1 MRRKAFHLQKT
12 LSVVDGFL
20 ILFLTFAAMKLLMGS
35 GLFPAE
41 WLAGFLPGGATALN
55 QTLWQQLLQ
64 FAVMTGL
71 TLLFLSLR
79 GKKPRQIGLCAFPQK
94 SWLLKAALC
103 GVLLFVVM
111 LLVTALLVWI
121 FPEWAQPQAVTE
133 IILQAE
139 SLWDWFVVVL
149 MVCILAPGSEE
160 LLFRGYLYH
169 SLCDQWSVW
178 ASVLL
183 TSLFFGC
190 MHYDLFRLLPLT
202 FTGICLNVVAI
213 RSGSLWGSVIM
224 HGVWN
229 FMMTLMLWAF

>member
-1 MRRKAFHLQKT
+1 MGWKAFHLRKA

-20 ILFLTFAAMKLLMGS
+20 ILFLTFAVMNVLMGS
-35 GLFPAE
+35 GLFPAN

-55 QTLWQQLLQ
+55 QMLWQQLLQ

-79 GKKPRQIGLCAFPQK
+79 GKKPQQIGLRAFPK
-94 SWLLKAALC
+94 KGWLLKAALC

-111 LLVTALLVWI
+111 LLVTTLLVWL
-121 FPEWAQPQAVTE
+121 FPRWAQPQAVTE
-133 IILQAE
+133 VILQAE
-139 SLWDWFVVVL
+139 SRWDWFVVVL
-149 MVCILAPGSEE
+149 MVCILAPISEE
-160 LLFRGYLYH
+160 ILFRGYLYH
-169 SLCDQWSVW
+169 SLRSQCSMWG
-178 ASVLL
+178 SVLF
-183 TSLFFGC
+183 TSLLFGC

-202 FTGICLNVVAI
+202 FTGICLNLVAI
-213 RSGSLWGSVIM
+213 RSGSLWGSVVM